1 MIEDSQSRHEK
12 IVEFLNKFGHYQ
24 TKDGKPVIQKRPKQ
38 LTSNKFQEIEEYD
51 IYHAINVM
59 VDVLNL
65 SGPVVS
71 DINLKKLLNAYFRIP
86 ASRSKINEAVKEATS
101 SVQGSK

>member
-12 IVEFLNKFGHYQ
+12 LVDFLNKFGHYQ

-38 LTSNKFQEIEEYD
+38 LTSNKFQEIDEYD
-51 IYHAINVM
+51 IYHAVNAM

-71 DINLKKLLNAYFRIP
+71 DVNLKKLLFAYFRIP
-86 ASRSKINEAVKEATS
+86 ASRSKINAAVNES
-101 SVQGSK
+101 ISGVQVSK